1 MTASSSPD
9 ERDQRWLRVSFEL
22 ARQAAARGDEA
33 YGAVLVDAAG
43 NALLEGQNSIV
54 TDRDPT
60 GHAEINLVRRVGRL
74 DPTVLAGATLYAST
88 EPCAMCAGAVY
99 WGGMARLVF
108 GLSNARLYREILR
121 DSGDALGLDC
131 RSVLG
136 AGTRAVEVRGPML
149 EDEAAALVA
158 EWAARNHPRS

>member
-43 NALLEGQNSIV
+43 NALLEGRNTIV
-54 TDRDPT
+54 TDRDPA

-74 DPTVLAGATLYAST
+74 DPSVLAGVTTFEVL
-88 EPCAMCAGAVY
+88 EIM
-99 WGGMARLVF
+99 GGRT
-108 GLSNARLYREILR
+108 G
-121 DSGDALGLDC
+121 
-131 RSVLG
+131 
-136 AGTRAVEVRGPML
+136 
-149 EDEAAALVA
+149 
-158 EWAARNHPRS
+158 